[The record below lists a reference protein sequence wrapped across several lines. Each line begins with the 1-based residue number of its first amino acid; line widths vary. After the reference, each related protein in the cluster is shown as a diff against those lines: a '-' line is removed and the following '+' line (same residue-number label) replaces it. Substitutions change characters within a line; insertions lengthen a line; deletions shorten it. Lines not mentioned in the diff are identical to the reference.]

1 MVKVLDHAFWKGKT
15 VLLTGHTGFK
25 GAWASLMLLEL
36 GARVVG
42 FSLPGPVSTP
52 DLYGG
57 ADLGRF
63 IEDHRGDVR
72 DEAALTKLLD
82 VTQPDVVLHMAAQ
95 PIVRLGLVEPIETL
109 EVNVMGVAKIL
120 MACRAQKS
128 VRVVAIVTSDKCY
141 ENRERVWPYRE
152 DEAMGGKDPYSASK
166 GCAEI
171 VTSAFAR
178 SFFSDGSGPR
188 VISVRAG
195 NVIGGGDWA
204 GDRLI
209 PDLVRAYKNSSQV
222 EIRSPSAVRP
232 WQHVL
237 EPVSGYLMAIE
248 NTAGRPSWS
257 GFDAWNFGPTP
268 GGEMTVAEV
277 VSVFQEVMGGQPKVN
292 FAKEPELLSQRKE
305 AGILRVD
312 STKAKVEL
320 NWSPRWDNET
330 AIKLTTEWYAKML
343 RGENALD
350 LVSTEV
356 KSFLAC

>member
-1 MVKVLDHAFWKGKT
+1 MVKVPNHAFWKGKT

-25 GAWASLMLLEL
+25 GAWASLMLHEL
-36 GARVVG
+36 GAKVVG
-42 FSLPGPVSTP
+42 FSLPGPVTTP
-52 DLYGG
+52 DLYGAAG
-57 ADLGRF
+57 LSRF
-63 IEDHRGDVR
+63 VDDHRGDVR
-72 DEAALTKLLD
+72 DESALLKVFNLA
-82 VTQPDVVLHMAAQ
+82 QPDVVLHMAAQ
-95 PIVRLGLVEPIETL
+95 PLVRLGLVEPIETL
-109 EVNVMGVAKIL
+109 DVNIMGVAKIL
-120 MACRAQKS
+120 MACKAQPS

-204 GDRLI
+204 EDRLI
-209 PDLVRAYKNSSQV
+209 PDLVRAYQNSNEV

-237 EPVSGYLMAIE
+237 EPVSGYLMAID
-248 NTAGRPSWS
+248 NTAGRASWS
-257 GFDAWNFGPTP
+257 GFDSWNFGPTP

-277 VSVFQEVMGGQPKVN
+277 VSVFQNIVGGLPKVN
-292 FAKEPELLSQRKE
+292 FAKEAELQSQRKE

-312 STKAKVEL
+312 PTKAKVEL

-330 AIKLTTEWYAKML
+330 AIKLTTEWYVNVL
-343 RGENALD
+343 RGQDAFD
-350 LVSTEV
+350 LVSSEV